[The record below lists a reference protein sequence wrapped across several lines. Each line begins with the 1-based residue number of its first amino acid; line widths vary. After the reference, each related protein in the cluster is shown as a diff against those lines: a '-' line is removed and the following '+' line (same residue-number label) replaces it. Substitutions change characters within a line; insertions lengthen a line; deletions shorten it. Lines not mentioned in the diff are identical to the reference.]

1 VLDATRII
9 AEFDASDIV
18 GHLLFVAVADDA
30 AEEVFLLSNI
40 DQEASRLSL
49 ASFGDGFNAFAGVA
63 ASSDNH
69 RVFISSKKSKSVT
82 IADLE
87 TGVSTVLSCDCVP
100 TGFRPLKGTSVFRLS
115 DPADGPVAVLD
126 ASSAE
131 PRIMIL
137 PEASPVIASMPEE
150 VPQQ

>member
-1 VLDATRII
+1 LPTQR
-9 AEFDASDIV
+9 ASAASFLANRHDVVI
-18 GHLLFVAVADDA
+18 ADDGA
-30 AEEVFLLSNI
+30 QEVFLLSNI
-40 DQEASRLSL
+40 DQEASRLSV
-49 ASFGDGFNAFAGVA
+49 ASFGDGFSAFAGVA
-63 ASSDNH
+63 ASSDGL
-69 RVFISSKKSKSVT
+69 RVFISSKKSKNVT

-131 PRIMIL
+131 PRIIVL
-137 PEASPVIASMPEE
+137 PVASAVITPTPEE
-150 VPQQ
+150 VQQQ

>member
-1 VLDATRII
+1 MP
-9 AEFDASDIV
+9 
-18 GHLLFVAVADDA
+18 
-30 AEEVFLLSNI
+30 
-40 DQEASRLSL
+40 
-49 ASFGDGFNAFAGVA
+49 
-63 ASSDNH
+63 
-69 RVFISSKKSKSVT
+69 VT

-150 VPQQ
+150 VQQQ